1 MFKWILWCGWC
12 CTAVEFSN
20 CQIILYIVHDVQKF
34 LLCCQ
39 STNEFDGVRRHR
51 LSRIPRYGGALTN
64 DSTLFY
70 IHLDTKF
77 ETEMVVTRACYN
89 RNQIHDMPRIM
100 CWLNSNQNPHH
111 PLRVLSITT
120 IFVEAVQFNEDKT
133 EVNTYCINDDI
144 SWRLTQCTALVSFIH
159 WPRPNK
165 MRTHQNKKMNTH
177 THTNIN
183 KQTYR
188 CALVK

>member
-1 MFKWILWCGWC
+1 MVDVAQLLNFQIAKLYYTSCTMCKNFCCAANRRMNSMACAAIASRESLDMVALWQMIPLCFTFIWIRNLKLKW
-12 CTAVEFSN
+12 
-20 CQIILYIVHDVQKF
+20 
-34 LLCCQ
+34 LLP
-39 STNEFDGVRRHR
+39 EH
-51 LSRIPRYGGALTN
+51 
-64 DSTLFY
+64 
-70 IHLDTKF
+70 
-77 ETEMVVTRACYN
+77 VTIAIKYTIC
-89 RNQIHDMPRIM
+89 HVLCAD
-100 CWLNSNQNPHH
+100 WNQNPHH